1 MLRKSPIV
9 RKKPL
14 APKRVIARAKPLQR
28 RARKPNKTA
37 AEKRHMERV
46 AAMGCLVCG
55 SVATVHHV
63 TASIHGGRISRS
75 HKRTVPLC
83 PRHHQHDYGLSS
95 VERLSHAG
103 FFRVHGID
111 LLAEAD
117 RLWAESEAIHG

>member
-1 MLRKSPIV
+1 MLRKSPLT

-28 RARKPNKTA
+28 RSRKPNKTA
-37 AEKRHMERV
+37 AEKRHMDRV

-55 SVATVHHV
+55 AAATVHHV
-63 TASIHGGRISRS
+63 SASINGGRITRS

-83 PRHHQHDYGLSS
+83 PRHHHHDHGMSS

-103 FFRVHGID
+103 FYRVHGID
-111 LLAEAD
+111 LLSVAD
-117 RLWAESEAIHG
+117 RLWAESEALNG